1 MEKAKK
7 YPRKKLT
14 IFKKLLTERRSELL
28 KQVTDQN
35 EDIGELRDDQP
46 ADPLDMAGHSSSLE
60 LMTALGNHERVE
72 LGEIDHALIKIEA
85 GTFGICEVSGELI
98 GEPRLMAIPTARH
111 TIEVQAKREK
121 TGSVL
126 VERPRHRR
134 SLSDDF
140 PATDEDT

>member
-1 MEKAKK
+1 MVKAKK

-46 ADPLDMAGHSSSLE
+46 ADPLDMAGNSSSLE

-85 GTFGICEVSGELI
+85 GTFGICEVCEEKISFK
-98 GEPRLMAIPTARH
+98 RLKARPV
-111 TIEVQAKREK
+111 TTLCINCKEEQEVDEEK
-121 TGSVL
+121 HQGG
-126 VERPRHRR
+126 
-134 SLSDDF
+134 
-140 PATDEDT
+140 